1 MTSAII
7 SPISVSR
14 ALIAAMCAMSSLVR
28 TGLLSR
34 LISSTTA
41 ATPRSMP
48 RLSAIGFAPAV
59 TLRRPSVMIAWA
71 STMLVV
77 VPSPA
82 MSLVLAATSSSSWAP
97 MFS

>member
-1 MTSAII
+1 M
-7 SPISVSR
+7 SVSR
-14 ALIAAMCAMSSLVR
+14 ALMAAMWAMSSFVS
-28 TGLLSR
+28 TGFERR

-41 ATPRSMP
+41 TTP
-48 RLSAIGFAPAV
+48 LDAALQAHGAGAGGDV
-59 TLRRPSVMIAWA
+59 LQALGDDGLGEHDA
-71 STMLVV
+71 VV

>member
-1 MTSAII
+1 MSL
-7 SPISVSR
+7 SR
-14 ALIAAMCAMSSLVR
+14 ALMAAMCEMSSLVS
-28 TGLLSR
+28 TGRLRR

-41 ATPRSMP
+41 ITPRSIP
-48 RLSAIGFAPAV
+48 RLRPIGFAPAV
-59 TLRRPSVMIAWA
+59 TFLSPSVTIACA

-82 MSLVLAATSSSSWAP
+82 MSLVLVATSSSSWAP